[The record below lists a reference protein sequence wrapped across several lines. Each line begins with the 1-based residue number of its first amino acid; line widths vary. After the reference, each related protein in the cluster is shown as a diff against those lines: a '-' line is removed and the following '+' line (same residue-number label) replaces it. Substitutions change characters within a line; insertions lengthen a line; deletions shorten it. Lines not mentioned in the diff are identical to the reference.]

1 MPKGHFRRH
10 LKLPLANLAPVKPP
24 PPEVSITFDDR
35 EDEDAFR
42 RLSPEAQEEMRAAW
56 AEQDARVVRRK
67 TLVTTTRTR
76 SMLQAAAV
84 FLFIETTMAFATWP
98 HTIAA
103 AIVGAAV
110 GVWWHRIGAGRM
122 QCIWTSALP
131 YAALR
136 VAFPCGS
143 LGWDAL
149 YGILGFLMLAGLT
162 GLVGF
167 ARESRVA
174 DFVLERYRRKHSRDD
189 WPRREDVEFSKRR
202 GRWRWNHFAISTCR
216 RPW

>member
-1 MPKGHFRRH
+1 MPKGHRRRH
-10 LKLPLANLAPVKPP
+10 LKLPLANLAPVKPLP
-24 PPEVSITFDDR
+24 PAVTITFDDR
-35 EDEDAFR
+35 EDEDAFQ
-42 RLSPEAQEEMRAAW
+42 RLSPAAKEEMREAW
-56 AEQDARVVRRK
+56 AAQDARVARRQTFAK
-67 TLVTTTRTR
+67 TSRTR
-76 SMLQAAAV
+76 SMVQASAV

-110 GVWWHRIGAGRM
+110 GAWWHRIGAGRM
-122 QCIWTSALP
+122 QCVWTSVVP

-167 ARESRVA
+167 AREHRVA
-174 DFVLERYRRKHSRDD
+174 DGLDY
-189 WPRREDVEFSKRR
+189 
-202 GRWRWNHFAISTCR
+202 
-216 RPW
+216 